1 LDVADSALDV
11 GDAGRQGGFGLLE
24 GLLFGQG
31 VLELFAGALQAVVVG
46 VDIGVVCVVLDLQAL

>member
-1 LDVADSALDV
+1 M
-11 GDAGRQGGFGLLE
+11 
-24 GLLFGQG
+24 FGQG